1 MGGGWRI
8 YLTALLAQRR
18 GLAMLAACSLAE
30 AAPAFL
36 APRILGRAIDEG
48 FMAGRWAVGTAWLA
62 AFGAAALVGA
72 AGAGGC
78 FAALAH
84 VIEPVRDALVTAMV
98 AGVLHRGAADPERAG
113 SPAAAVAG
121 ITRHV
126 ETVRDVTAGLLVQ
139 GRSFVVVTLA
149 ALAGMA
155 SLAPE
160 LALLVATPLLVTLLL
175 FGFLLRSLV
184 RRQRHVV
191 LADEDIAATAERMCR
206 GLRDLVACRAT
217 KAARGEL
224 AVVIEAQA
232 EAGRTL
238 AAVGALRL
246 CLVALGGAAPLVLVL
261 AAAPG
266 QVAAGTLTAG
276 QVAAAV
282 VYLTTAVQPAL
293 RTVVATLGL
302 SVLRLVVTLR
312 RISEVS
318 DTTSLGTPPGTPAGD
333 AVLRGL
339 DLAARDVEFRYGSH
353 AEPVL
358 RAFDLTIRYGEH
370 LAVVGPSGAGKST
383 LAGLLT
389 GVTAPRR
396 GTVALGG
403 VPVARVR
410 AGTLPLLALIPQQ
423 AYVFTGTLRENLTY
437 LQPEAT
443 DGQLRVAA
451 DALGATSLLRG
462 LDAPVGSLSAAQ
474 RQLVALIRVYV
485 SAAEVVVLDEA
496 TSHLDAAAETRVE
509 MAFRDRGGT
518 LIVVAHRLTSAV
530 RADRVLLLDG
540 ARSALGHHEEL
551 AVSAPGY
558 AQLWEAF
565 NGGRHDAGKGTA
577 PAANEPMVPVPA
589 SAGSAQ
595 RGEVAAGDPSR
606 AW

>member
-1 MGGGWRI
+1 MYSAAVLG
-8 YLTALLAQRR
+8 QRR
-18 GLAMLAACSLAE
+18 GLAVLALCSLAE

-36 APRILGRAIDEG
+36 APRVLGRAIDEG
-48 FMAGRWAVGTAWLA
+48 FMAGRWTVGVAWLA

-72 AGAGGC
+72 AGAGGS

-84 VIEPVRDALVTAMV
+84 VVEPVRDALVTAMV

-126 ETVRDVTAGLLVQ
+126 EIVRDVTAGLLVQ

-155 SLAPE
+155 TLAPE
-160 LALLVATPLLVTLLL
+160 LALLVAAPLLATLLL
-175 FGFLLRSLV
+175 FGLLLRSLV
-184 RRQRHVV
+184 RRQRRVV
-191 LADEDIAATAERMCR
+191 LADEDIAVAAERMCR

-217 KAARGEL
+217 SAARAEL
-224 AVVIEAQA
+224 DGAIEAQA

-246 CLVALGGAAPLVLVL
+246 CLVALGGAVPLVLVL

-266 QVAAGTLTAG
+266 QVAAGALTAG

-293 RTVVATLGL
+293 RTLLATLGL

-312 RISEVS
+312 RIAEVS
-318 DTTSLGTPPGTPAGD
+318 DVTAPPPAAPARD
-333 AVLRGL
+333 VVLRGL
-339 DLAARDVEFRYGSH
+339 DLEAHDVEFRYGPH

-358 RAFDLTIRYGEH
+358 HGFDLTIRYGEH

-389 GVTAPRR
+389 GVTTPQR

-403 VPVARVR
+403 VTVTRVR

-437 LQPEAT
+437 LRPTAT
-443 DGQLRVAA
+443 DHQLHGAA
-451 DALGATSLLRG
+451 DALGAGSLLRG
-462 LDAPVGSLSAAQ
+462 LDAPVGALSAGQ

-485 SAAEVVVLDEA
+485 SDAEIVVLDEA
-496 TSHLDAAAETRVE
+496 TCHLDPAAEARVE
-509 MAFRDRGGT
+509 SAFRERGGT
-518 LIVVAHRLTSAV
+518 VVVIAHRLTSAM

-540 ARSALGHHEEL
+540 ARSGVGQHDEL
-551 AVSAPGY
+551 AISSPGY
-558 AQLWEAF
+558 AQLWEAWD
-565 NGGRHDAGKGTA
+565 GGRHTVAHAVKGTCTASGAVQVPLTASGTGAVAVSA
-577 PAANEPMVPVPA
+577 PP
-589 SAGSAQ
+589 G
-595 RGEVAAGDPSR
+595 
-606 AW
+606 